1 MPLLVLYGFNEKE
14 VYMKYVVTH
23 CTFDGEAGG
32 NPLWHSCIL
41 FSKMDEEKKMLEV
54 VDTWGFYGLPTT
66 NPSNSFF
73 NQIKKKI
80 GLDVDLTGNHGWL
93 RHEEARYLDLGCG
106 LHGTSFELTK
116 EEFDELQ
123 KECLKMAA
131 EQEQAVKEVVDT
143 QGIKGKPEGKE
154 RIYSHE
160 QFSNLIYKIELIKAE
175 QQKRPARLKPFE
187 LRMNMGW
194 TGPSL
199 GCSST
204 CKTQSISLLAKVLS
218 KEQIDRLTEDGK
230 HPSVPR
236 YSGRDERIFLHSSG
250 PVREHKKASGD
261 VVYYRD
267 FKDPGVKLYWTV
279 PPQEIETLSEETLNL
294 LGVDSEHCD
303 EVKGL
308 VRKLQRSEW
317 FIRNSKFPE
326 KYQPYQKALIDQIII
341 TYREFSTIE
350 PKKAEPKVSGWYG
363 YALSWF
369 SAPRNE
375 EEKKLLIKIGNAK
388 MLLNSLYMAMV
399 DDWKINDKLPME
411 PAVYQ
416 LYKANCE
423 EHKASSEDEDI
434 PMTPGNPIEAVVSY
448 LSTKDK
454 INLCQVLGRTYV
466 DPVPEDDE
474 ESEDSVSFGME
485 SSR

>member
-1 MPLLVLYGFNEKE
+1 
-14 VYMKYVVTH
+14 MKYVVTH

-66 NPSNSFF
+66 NPSNSYL
-73 NQIKKKI
+73 NQLKKKI

-93 RHEEARYLDLGCG
+93 RHEDARYLDLGCG
-106 LHGTSFELTK
+106 LHGTSFELTEDSFK
-116 EEFDELQ
+116 QLRQ
-123 KECLKMAA
+123 ECLKMVSD
-131 EQEQAVKEVVDT
+131 QEQAVKEVVES
-143 QGIKGKPEGKE
+143 QGIKGKEQGKE

-175 QQKRPARLKPFE
+175 QQKREPRLKPFE
-187 LRMNMGW
+187 LRMSLGW

-199 GCSST
+199 SCSST
-204 CKTQSISLLAKVLS
+204 CKTQSISLLSKVLS
-218 KEQIDRLTEDGK
+218 KEQIDRLTEEGK

-236 YSGRDERIFLHSSG
+236 FSGQDERIYLHSTG

-267 FKDPGVKLYWTV
+267 FKDPDVKLYWTV
-279 PPQEIETLSEETLNL
+279 PPQEIETLSDETLNL

-317 FIRNSKFPE
+317 LIRNTKLPE
-326 KYQPYQKALIDQIII
+326 KYQSYQKALIEQIVL

-350 PKKAEPKVSGWYG
+350 PKKPEPKVSGWYG
-363 YALSWF
+363 YALSLF

-375 EEKKLLIKIGNAK
+375 EEKKLFIKIRNAK

-411 PAVYQ
+411 PAVYKS
-416 LYKANCE
+416 Y
-423 EHKASSEDEDI
+423 KASSEEQKGLSESQE
-434 PMTPGNPIEAVVSY
+434 TPIDLANPIESVVCY
-448 LSTKDK
+448 MSTKDK
-454 INLCQVLGRTYV
+454 INLCQILGRRYV
-466 DPVPEDDE
+466 EPVSEDDDECE
-474 ESEDSVSFGME
+474 ESLPVGME
-485 SSR
+485 PSM